1 MIKELDELSKKFA
14 KPSEV
19 SASQLDINTVT
30 GDFKK
35 GTSKFI
41 QDVHATMQRKKHTNV
56 VFVAVSY

>member
-19 SASQLDINTVT
+19 SASQLDINIVT

-35 GTSKFI
+35 ESSKFI
-41 QDVHATMQRKKHTNV
+41 QDVNAIMQRKKHTNV